1 MASTT
6 TTTAPEHE
14 PRRRW
19 NPAQILIWTAVAVI
33 GAVAWGVI
41 AISRGEE
48 ISAAWLVF
56 AALASYAIG
65 YRFYARFIARK
76 VLGVDDTRA
85 TPAERLNNATE

>member
-6 TTTAPEHE
+6 TTATPSGGS
-14 PRRRW
+14 PQRRKW
-19 NPAQILIWTAVAVI
+19 SPAQIITWVLVAAV

-56 AALASYAIG
+56 AALASYA
-65 YRFYARFIARK
+65 YAPKGIYYK
-76 VLGVDDTRA
+76 G
-85 TPAERLNNATE
+85 